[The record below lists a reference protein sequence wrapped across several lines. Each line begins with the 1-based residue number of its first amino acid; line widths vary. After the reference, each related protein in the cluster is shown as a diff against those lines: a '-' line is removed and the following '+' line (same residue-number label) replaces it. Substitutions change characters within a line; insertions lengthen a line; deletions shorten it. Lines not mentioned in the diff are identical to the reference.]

1 MSSLKLSYLTSLVF
15 LLFFGISFFTL
26 ELYMPHLRKWKSNK
40 MLLRSK
46 VYLDE
51 SIDGTSGLI
60 EDGIRKAKLAS
71 LLDPGNKDTFENYNL
86 LLFRTKP
93 SEALTNWSAQ
103 LERKDALVEERI
115 LLLER
120 SMDILRDDELPSS
133 ERKKA
138 GKIAF
143 VQMNRLIKLND
154 WAEKPENALLVCELL
169 AETGNQA
176 RALRQTNLLLEQY
189 PEYPQAIFLLAR
201 LSVHL
206 NETSRLHQIGKSLAT
221 LSTQRNEIGIDAIR
235 HMTLLHLI
243 YPLDPESLNK
253 CIDLLH
259 TNKYAKPIDFL
270 RINALRFASS
280 GNEEEKNSI
289 IKTCSEL
296 FDLNKGEDLL
306 TFSNWL
312 ARLRAFPALLEYLP
326 SSKAAVNEDLF
337 KIRMNALAHLNDIG
351 SIHREVKNAPVIPT
365 QWRLVVE
372 ARAFALTG
380 NFKEASVILDRLLP
394 VLGED
399 YRKVRTVCEYLEQ
412 SDDIR
417 SLVHILEKLIDKPI
431 HQRYALHKLM
441 QHRAASASLAE
452 LLNWMSKLSTM
463 DDNDPTFSE
472 TYLYFEL
479 LNPLIHSPSL
489 ELSRLI
495 EEAKTLRQKR
505 DSPQTRIILA
515 LAHLRNQAPDQAL
528 VALGSPGNWRMWQ
541 GSRSAWAFICTQ
553 VLRLNHDSEKAFV
566 ISENIDFK
574 KMDRAERESLGKLFP
589 DQFPSI
595 E

>member
-1 MSSLKLSYLTSLVF
+1 MSSLKLSYLASLTF
-15 LLFFGISFFTL
+15 LFFFGISFFTL

-40 MLLRSK
+40 MLFQSK

-51 SIDGTSGLI
+51 SIGGMSGLI
-60 EDGIRKAKLAS
+60 EDGIRKAKLAA
-71 LLDPGNKDTFENYNL
+71 LLDPENKDTFENYNL

-93 SEALTNWSAQ
+93 SEALANWSAQ
-103 LERKDALVEERI
+103 LERKDASVEERI

-120 SMDILRDDELPSS
+120 SMDILRDDELPPS

-143 VQMNRLIKLND
+143 VQMNRLVKLND
-154 WAEKPENALLVCELL
+154 WTGKPENVLLFCELL

-176 RALRQTNLLLEQY
+176 QALRQTNLLLEQY
-189 PEYPQAIFLLAR
+189 PEHPRAIFLLTR

-206 NETSRLHQIGKSLAT
+206 NDTSRLARIGASLAA
-221 LSTQRNEIGIDAIR
+221 LSAQRNEIGIDAIH
-235 HMTLLHLI
+235 HMTLLDLI

-280 GNEEEKNSI
+280 ENEEEKNSI

-296 FDLNKGEDLL
+296 FELDKGEDLL

-312 ARLRAFPALLEYLP
+312 ARLRAFPALLAYLP
-326 SSKAAVNEDLF
+326 ASKAAVDESLF
-337 KIRMNALAHLNDIG
+337 KIRMNALAHVNDVE
-351 SIHREVKNAPVIPT
+351 SIHREVKSASIIPT
-365 QWRLVVE
+365 QWRFVVE

-380 NFKEASVILDRLLP
+380 NFKEARAMLDRLLP
-394 VLGED
+394 VLGQD
-399 YRKVRTVCEYLEQ
+399 FRKVRTVCKYLEQ
-412 SDDIR
+412 SGDIP
-417 SLVHILEKLIDKPI
+417 SLVHILEKLIDNPI
-431 HQRYALHKLM
+431 HQRYALRKLM
-441 QHRAASASLAE
+441 QYRAASASLPE
-452 LLNWMSKLSTM
+452 LLSWLSKLSAIE
-463 DDNDPTFSE
+463 DNDPAFSE

-479 LNPLIHSPSL
+479 LDPLLPSPSL

-495 EEAKTLRQKR
+495 DEAKALRHKR
-505 DSPQTRIILA
+505 DTPQTRIILA
-515 LAHLRNQAPDQAL
+515 LANLRNDAPDQAL
-528 VALGSPGNWRMWQ
+528 VALEISGDWRMWQ
-541 GSRSAWAFICTQ
+541 GARSAWAFISAQ
-553 VLRLNHDSEKAFV
+553 ALRLGGETEKALV
-566 ISENIDFK
+566 VSENIDFK

>member
-1 MSSLKLSYLTSLVF
+1 MNSLNLSYLASLAF
-15 LLFFGISFFTL
+15 LFFFGISFFTL
-26 ELYMPHLRKWKSNK
+26 EWYMPHLRKWKSDK
-40 MLLRSK
+40 MLFQSK

-51 SIDGTSGLI
+51 SIGGTSGLI
-60 EDGIRKAKLAS
+60 EDGIRKAKLAA
-71 LLDPGNKDTFENYNL
+71 LLDPENKDTFENYNL

-103 LERKDALVEERI
+103 LDGKDASAEERI

-120 SMDILRDDELPSS
+120 SMDILRDDELSPS
-133 ERKKA
+133 ERKKS
-138 GKIAF
+138 GRIAF
-143 VQMNRLIKLND
+143 AQMSWLVKLND
-154 WAEKPENALLVCELL
+154 WEGKPENALLVCELL

-189 PEYPQAIFLLAR
+189 PEHPQAIFLLTR

-206 NETSRLHQIGKSLAT
+206 NDTSRLPRIGASLAT
-221 LSTQRNEIGIDAIR
+221 LSAQRNEIGIDAIR

-253 CIDLLH
+253 CIDLLQ

-280 GNEEEKNSI
+280 KNQEEKNSI
-289 IKTCSEL
+289 IKICSEL
-296 FDLNKGEDLL
+296 FDLDKEEDLM

-312 ARLRAFPALLEYLP
+312 ARLGAFPALLEYLP
-326 SSKAAVNEDLF
+326 ASKAAVDESLF
-337 KIRMNALAHLNDIG
+337 KIRMNALAHINDVE
-351 SIHREVKNAPVIPT
+351 SIHREVKSASIIPT
-365 QWRLVVE
+365 HWRFVVE

-380 NFKEASVILDRLLP
+380 NFKEASAILDRLVP
-394 VLGED
+394 VLGQD
-399 YRKVRTVCEYLEQ
+399 YRKVRTVCKYLEQ
-412 SDDIR
+412 SGDIP
-417 SLVHILEKLIDKPI
+417 SFVHILEKLTDKPI
-431 HQRYALHKLM
+431 HQRYALRKLM
-441 QHRAASASLAE
+441 QHRSASASLPE
-452 LLNWMSKLSTM
+452 LLSWMSKLSTLEE
-463 DDNDPTFSE
+463 NDPAFSE

-479 LNPLIHSPSL
+479 LDPRLPSPSL

-495 EEAKTLRQKR
+495 EEAKTLRHKR
-505 DSPQTRIILA
+505 DTPQTRIILT
-515 LAHLRNQAPDQAL
+515 LAHLRNRAGDQAL
-528 VALGSPGNWRMWQ
+528 LALEISGNWRMWQ
-541 GSRSAWAFICTQ
+541 DSRSAWAFISAQ
-553 VLRLNHDSEKAFV
+553 ALRLGGETEKALV
-566 ISENIDFK
+566 ISEKIDFK

>member
-1 MSSLKLSYLTSLVF
+1 MSNLKLSYVASLVF
-15 LLFFGISFFTL
+15 LFFFSISFFTL
-26 ELYMPHLRKWKSNK
+26 ELYMPHLRKWKSSK
-40 MLLRSK
+40 MLFQAK
-46 VYLDE
+46 IYLDE
-51 SIDGTSGLI
+51 SINRTSGLI
-60 EDGIRKAKLAS
+60 EDGIRKAKIAS

-103 LERKDALVEERI
+103 LERKDASVEERI

-120 SMDILRDDELPSS
+120 STDILRDDELPSS

-143 VQMNRLIKLND
+143 VQMGWLVKLND
-154 WAEKPENALLVCELL
+154 WAGKPENALLVCELL

-176 RALRQTNLLLEQY
+176 QALRQTNLLLEQY
-189 PEYPQAIFLLAR
+189 PEHPRAIFLLTR

-206 NETSRLHQIGKSLAT
+206 NDTSRLPRIGTSLAV
-221 LSTQRNEIGIDAIR
+221 LSAQRNEIGIDAIR

-253 CIDLLH
+253 CIDLLR

-280 GNEEEKNSI
+280 ENEEEKNSI

-296 FDLNKGEDLL
+296 FDLEKGEGLL
-306 TFSNWL
+306 TFSHWL

-326 SSKAAVNEDLF
+326 ASKAAVDESLF
-337 KIRMNALAHLNDIG
+337 KIRMNAHAHLNDVE
-351 SIHREVKNAPVIPT
+351 SIHREVKSATIIPT
-365 QWRLVVE
+365 QWRLVVQ

-380 NFKEASVILDRLLP
+380 NFKEASAILDRLHP
-394 VLGED
+394 VLGQD
-399 YRKVRTVCEYLEQ
+399 HRKVRTVCEYLEQ
-412 SDDIR
+412 SDDIP

-431 HQRYALHKLM
+431 HQRYALRKLM
-441 QHRAASASLAE
+441 QHRAASASLPE
-452 LLNWMSKLSTM
+452 LLSWMSKLSTVEG
-463 DDNDPTFSE
+463 NDPAFSE

-479 LNPLIHSPSL
+479 LDPILPSPSV

-495 EEAKTLRQKR
+495 EEAKTLRHKR
-505 DSPQTRIILA
+505 DTLQTRIILA
-515 LAHLRNQAPDQAL
+515 LAHLRNHAPDQAL
-528 VALGSPGNWRMWQ
+528 VALGSPDDWRMWQ

-553 VLRLNHDSEKAFV
+553 ILRLNHDSEKAFV
-566 ISENIDFK
+566 ISETIDYK

>member
-1 MSSLKLSYLTSLVF
+1 MSSLKLSYLASLVF
-15 LLFFGISFFTL
+15 LFFFGISFFTL

-40 MLLRSK
+40 MLFQSK

-51 SIDGTSGLI
+51 SIDDASGLI
-60 EDGIRKAKLAS
+60 EDGIRKAKLAA
-71 LLDPGNKDTFENYNL
+71 LLDPENKDAFENYNL

-93 SEALTNWSAQ
+93 AEALANWSAQ
-103 LERKDALVEERI
+103 LEGKDASVAERI
-115 LLLER
+115 LLFER
-120 SMDILRDDELPSS
+120 SMGILRDDELPSS

-143 VQMNRLIKLND
+143 VQMRSLAKLKD
-154 WAEKPENALLVCELL
+154 WTEKPENALLVCELL

-176 RALRQTNLLLEQY
+176 RALQQTNLLLDQY
-189 PEYPQAIFLLAR
+189 PEHPQAIFLLTR

-206 NETSRLHQIGKSLAT
+206 NDTSRLSRIGSSLAA
-221 LSTQRNEIGIDAIR
+221 LSAQRNEIGIDAIR

-280 GNEEEKNSI
+280 EDEEEKNTI

-296 FDLNKGEDLL
+296 FDLDEGEDLL

-312 ARLRAFPALLEYLP
+312 ARLRAFYALLEYLP
-326 SSKAAVNEDLF
+326 ASKAAIDEDLF
-337 KIRMNALAHLNDIG
+337 KIRMNALANLNDVE
-351 SIHREVKNAPVIPT
+351 SIHREVKSAAIIPT
-365 QWRLVVE
+365 QWRILVE

-380 NFKEASVILDRLLP
+380 NFKEASAILDRLLP
-394 VLGED
+394 ILGQD

-412 SDDIR
+412 SDDIA

-431 HQRYALHKLM
+431 HQRYALRKLM
-441 QHRAASASLAE
+441 QHRAASASLPE
-452 LLNWMSKLSTM
+452 LLSWMSKLSKM
-463 DDNDPTFSE
+463 EDNEVSFSE
-472 TYLYFEL
+472 NYLYFEL
-479 LNPLIHSPSL
+479 LDPRLPSPSV

-495 EEAKTLRQKR
+495 EEAKTLQHKR
-505 DSPQTRIILA
+505 DTPQTRIILT
-515 LAHLRNQAPDQAL
+515 LAQLRNHAPDQAL
-528 VALGSPGNWRMWQ
+528 AALGISSDWRMWQ
-541 GSRSAWAFICTQ
+541 GSRPAWAFISTQ
-553 VLRLNHDSEKAFV
+553 ALRLGGETEKALV
-566 ISENIDFK
+566 VSESIDFK

-589 DQFPSI
+589 NQFPSI